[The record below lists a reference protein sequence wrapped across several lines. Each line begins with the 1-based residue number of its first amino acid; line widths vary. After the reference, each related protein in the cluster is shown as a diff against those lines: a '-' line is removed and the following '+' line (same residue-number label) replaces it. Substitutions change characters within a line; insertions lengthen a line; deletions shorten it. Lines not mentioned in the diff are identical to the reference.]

1 MKKRYIVNGI
11 MICIV
16 ILLVYLQNG
25 RKEKVMNT
33 VINQYDKGYEEEI
46 CIIANKLYIREKE
59 KYAEELIDKVVQ
71 NKYQNVRFSYD
82 ILGYPEKIKI
92 TVYYSEW
99 DYRNIRRSF
108 TVLYSSEKEG
118 ERLNIKDDAEK
129 YKVQIVEE

>member
-1 MKKRYIVNGI
+1 MRTN
-11 MICIV
+11 
-16 ILLVYLQNG
+16 N
-25 RKEKVMNT
+25 RR
-33 VINQYDKGYEEEI
+33 NQ
-46 CIIANKLYIREKE
+46 
-59 KYAEELIDKVVQ
+59 EELIDKVVQ
-71 NKYQNVRFSYD
+71 NKCQNVRFSYD